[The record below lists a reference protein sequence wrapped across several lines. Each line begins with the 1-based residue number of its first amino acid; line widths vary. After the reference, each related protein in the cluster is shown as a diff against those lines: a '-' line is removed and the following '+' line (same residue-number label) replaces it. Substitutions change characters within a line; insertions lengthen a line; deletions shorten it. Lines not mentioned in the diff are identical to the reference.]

1 MIKILTLRQINE
13 SRIQENLES
22 LKCDMASQDGSNF
35 EHLEEQ
41 LNEIQKWA
49 YDYEL
54 ELMHFYWLTQ
64 PVFVFRELNK
74 NK

>member
-1 MIKILTLRQINE
+1 
-13 SRIQENLES
+13 
-22 LKCDMASQDGSNF
+22 MASQDGSNF